1 VAGTAGLIRVFH
13 YIGEWEKIMATQKR
27 YDPCMIAFWLIG
39 SVILLI
45 TLLAL
50 LAIAVPELSDLSH
63 LASVATESGVI
74 EAILLTIVAALVA
87 VVFLLI
93 FCTPLAYVLARST
106 SRWKGIVENL
116 VDIPLV
122 LPHTVAGL
130 MVYLLFMYRGPV
142 GDPIRSMGIVFE
154 DAFFGIV
161 VAMIFVASPYYI
173 NAVREGFEKV
183 PVHLENVARTLGAS
197 RFHAFQSITLPLSTR
212 HLLSGSFLAWGRA
225 VGEFAAVVMIAY
237 FPMVVSTLI
246 YQRFTT
252 GGLAESRSVAFIM
265 IIICIAVF
273 IVFRWITRAA
283 GRHDHD
289 RA

>member
-1 VAGTAGLIRVFH
+1 MGT
-13 YIGEWEKIMATQKR
+13 KIR
-27 YDPCMIAFWLIG
+27 YDPCMTAFRLMGGI
-39 SVILLI
+39 ILVI

-74 EAILLTIVAALVA
+74 EAILLTIAAALVA
-87 VVFLLI
+87 VLFLVI

-106 SRWKGIVENL
+106 SRWKGIVESL
-116 VDIPLV
+116 ADIPLV

-130 MVYLLFMYRGPV
+130 MVYLLFMSRGPL
-142 GDPIRSMGIVFE
+142 GAPFRSVGIVFE

-161 VAMIFVASPYYI
+161 VAMIFVSSPYYI

-183 PVHLENVARTLGAS
+183 PIHLENVARTLGATQ
-197 RFHAFQSITLPLSTR
+197 FQAFRHITLPLSTR
-212 HLLSGSFLAWGRA
+212 SLLSGSFLAWGRA
-225 VGEFAAVVMIAY
+225 VGEFAAIIMIAY

-265 IIICIAVF
+265 ILICIGVF

-283 GRHDHD
+283 EGHRHD

>member
-1 VAGTAGLIRVFH
+1 MTTRIRF
-13 YIGEWEKIMATQKR
+13 
-27 YDPCMIAFWLIG
+27 DPCLTLFWLMG
-39 SVILLI
+39 SVILII
-45 TLLAL
+45 TFLAL
-50 LAIAVPELSDLSH
+50 LSLAVPELSDIPH
-63 LASVATESGVI
+63 LASVASESGVI
-74 EAILLTIVAALVA
+74 EAILLTMVAALVA
-87 VVFLLI
+87 VFFLII
-93 FCTPLAYVLARST
+93 FCTPLAYVMARST
-106 SRWKGIVENL
+106 TRLKEIVENL

-130 MVYLLFMYRGPV
+130 MVYLLFMSRGPLGAPLKSV
-142 GDPIRSMGIVFE
+142 GIIFE
-154 DAFFGIV
+154 DAFYGIV
-161 VAMIFVASPYYI
+161 MAMIFVASPYYI

-197 RFHAFQSITLPLSTR
+197 QFYAFWHITLPLSAR

-265 IIICIAVF
+265 IVICIAVF
-273 IVFRWITRAA
+273 IAFRWVTRKA
-283 GRHDHD
+283 GGHNHD

>member
-1 VAGTAGLIRVFH
+1 
-13 YIGEWEKIMATQKR
+13 MARNIR
-27 YDPCMIAFWLIG
+27 YDSCTTVFWLMG
-39 SVILLI
+39 SVIIVI

-50 LAIAVPELSDLSH
+50 LSIAVPELSDLSH
-63 LASVATESGVI
+63 LVSVATESDI
-74 EAILLTIVAALVA
+74 IQAILITMVAAFVA
-87 VVFLLI
+87 VLFLVI
-93 FCTPLAYVLARST
+93 FGTPLSYVLARST
-106 SRWKGIVENL
+106 FRWKEIVEIL
-116 VDIPLV
+116 VDIPLI

-130 MVYLLFMYRGPV
+130 MVYLLFMSRGPL
-142 GDPIRSMGIVFE
+142 GAPLKSIGIVFE
-154 DAFFGIV
+154 DAFLGIV
-161 VAMIFVASPYYI
+161 VAMIFVSSPDYI

-183 PVHLENVARTLGAS
+183 PVHLENVARTLGAT
-197 RFHAFQSITLPLSTR
+197 RFNAFWHITRPLSTR

-225 VGEFAAVVMIAY
+225 VGEFAAVIMIAY

-252 GGLAESRSVAFIM
+252 GGLAEARSVAFIM

-273 IVFRWITRAA
+273 IVFRWLTRAA

>member
-1 VAGTAGLIRVFH
+1 MMV
-13 YIGEWEKIMATQKR
+13 
-27 YDPCMIAFWLIG
+27 FWLTG
-39 SVILLI
+39 SVILVL

-50 LAIAVPELSDLSH
+50 MSIALPELADLAH

-74 EAILLTIVAALVA
+74 GAILLTMAAALVA
-87 VVFLLI
+87 VLFLVI

-116 VDIPLV
+116 VDIPLI

-130 MVYLLFMYRGPV
+130 MVYLLFMSRGPI
-142 GDPIRSMGIVFE
+142 GAPLRSVGIVFE
-154 DAFFGIV
+154 DAFPGIV
-161 VAMIFVASPYYI
+161 VAMIFVSSPYYI

-183 PVHLENVARTLGAS
+183 PVHLENVARSLGAT
-197 RFHAFQSITLPLSTR
+197 RFHAFRSITLPLSTR

-225 VGEFAAVVMIAY
+225 VGEFAAVIMIAY
-237 FPMVVSTLI
+237 FPVVVSTLI

-265 IIICIAVF
+265 ILICIAVF
-273 IVFRWITRAA
+273 MVFRWITRIA
-283 GRHDHD
+283 GRNDHD

>member
-1 VAGTAGLIRVFH
+1 
-13 YIGEWEKIMATQKR
+13 MATSIR
-27 YDPCMIAFWLIG
+27 YDSCLTLFWLMG
-39 SVILLI
+39 SVVIII
-45 TLLAL
+45 TILAL
-50 LAIAVPELSDLSH
+50 LSIAVPELSDLSH
-63 LASVATESGVI
+63 LASVASESGVI
-74 EAILLTIVAALVA
+74 EAILLTMVAALVS
-87 VVFLLI
+87 VLFLVI

-106 SRWKGIVENL
+106 FRWKGTIENL

-130 MVYLLFMYRGPV
+130 MVYLLFMSRGPLGAPLKSV
-142 GDPIRSMGIVFE
+142 GIVFE

-161 VAMIFVASPYYI
+161 VAMIFVSSPYYI

-183 PVHLENVARTLGAS
+183 PVHLENVARTLGAT
-197 RFHAFQSITLPLSTR
+197 RFNAFWHITLPLSTR

-225 VGEFAAVVMIAY
+225 VGEFAAIIMIAY

-265 IIICIAVF
+265 ILICIAVF
-273 IVFRWITRAA
+273 IVFRWITRMA

>member
-1 VAGTAGLIRVFH
+1 MMV
-13 YIGEWEKIMATQKR
+13 
-27 YDPCMIAFWLIG
+27 FWLTG
-39 SVILLI
+39 SVILVL

-50 LAIAVPELSDLSH
+50 MSIALPELADLAH

-74 EAILLTIVAALVA
+74 GAILLTMAAALVA
-87 VVFLLI
+87 VLFLVI

-116 VDIPLV
+116 VDIPLI

-130 MVYLLFMYRGPV
+130 MVYLLFMSRGPI
-142 GDPIRSMGIVFE
+142 GAPLRSVGIVFE
-154 DAFFGIV
+154 DAFPGIV
-161 VAMIFVASPYYI
+161 VAMIFVSSPYYI

-183 PVHLENVARTLGAS
+183 PVHLENVARSLGAT
-197 RFHAFQSITLPLSTR
+197 RFHAFRSITLPLSTR

-225 VGEFAAVVMIAY
+225 IGEFAAVIMIAY
-237 FPMVVSTLI
+237 FPVVVSTLI

-265 IIICIAVF
+265 ILICIAVF
-273 IVFRWITRAA
+273 MVFRWITRIA
-283 GRHDHD
+283 GRNDHD